1 MSAPFVHLHLH
12 SEYSLADSTIRIAE
26 LVKRCVALGQ
36 PAVALTDID
45 NLFAT
50 VKFYKAAEAAGLKP
64 IIGADIGLADGNEAA
79 SRMTL
84 LCRDRSGY
92 LTLSRLL
99 SRAWMEGHRVD
110 GVVVRPQWLRE
121 DNGGLFALAGRH
133 SLAGRLATSSRHE
146 LAEAWLADWQGSF
159 GDRLHLELTRTGRD
173 GEEAFNTFALHAATK
188 RGIAVIA
195 SNDARFLDADG
206 FEAHEARVCIS
217 TGRVLDDPKRPKDYS
232 PEQYLKSSQQMAELF
247 ADIPDAISNAVA
259 LATRCNVELKL
270 GQYALPAF
278 PVPSE
283 HTIESWL
290 RKQSREGLAR
300 RLEKAPLAQGKSRE
314 VYDARLETELGVILT
329 MGFPGYFLIV
339 ADFINWAK
347 RHDIPVGPGRGS
359 GAGSLVAWALGIT
372 DLDPLPYDLLFERFL
387 NPERVSM
394 PDFDIDFCMDR
405 RDEVIDY
412 VARKYGRDKVSQI
425 ITYGTMAAK
434 AVVRDTGRVLGHP
447 YGFVDSIA
455 KLIPMTLGICLDDAL
470 GESEAARKNPTL
482 ASTELIERY
491 RSEDDVRDLLDL
503 ARSLEDLTR
512 NAGKHAG
519 GVVIAPSPLSDF
531 CPLFAE
537 HDGQGRGKS
546 PVTQFDKD
554 DVEAIGLVKFDFLGL
569 RTLTII
575 DWAVKAIN
583 KRRQASVSLL
593 PLAGRGG
600 ALANQGSR
608 DDERLSAMR
617 EGRGAERGGPAPE
630 KRRPDEGAPQAPLD
644 ITTLPLDDTATYEL
658 FTRGDSVAV
667 FQFESRGMRELLK
680 RARPDT
686 FEDII
691 ALAALFRPGPL
702 GSGMDKDWVDRKHG
716 NAAVSYAHPLLEP
729 VLAPTYGVIVYQEQV
744 MQIAQVL
751 AGYSLGGADL
761 LRRAMGK
768 KNATEMAKERAKF
781 EDGCAQRGIATRVAS
796 PIFDLMEKFAEYGFN
811 KSHSAAYALVAYQ
824 TAWLKVHYPAEF
836 MAAVLSSDMDNT
848 DKVVGFLDEARVMG
862 LTVLPPDVDASAY
875 LFEAIDLPR
884 PDLPTHVTSQASPV
898 RHMSGL
904 AADQSA
910 AVASDSRA
918 AHPCAATTIRY
929 GLGAVKGVGRG
940 ACEAIVQA
948 RRAGPF
954 VDLLDFCKRVDSG
967 KLNRRALE
975 ALAQAGA
982 LDRLGKNRASLMLQL
997 PEVLKATDQLARER
1011 AAGQCSLFG
1020 GGLSGERMP
1029 GNAEAATPAL
1039 HIDLPETDEWPLA
1052 QLLNGERDTLGH
1064 YLSGHPFDPYRE
1076 ELRGLVGHDLGDLE
1090 RIWEARP
1097 ESARG
1102 GWRPELDTIVAG
1114 QVVAMRKKGDSQ
1126 MFVQIEDG
1134 RGRLECAFFGET
1146 YSEFA
1151 ALIARDR
1158 LLVLQGG
1165 LREDAFS
1172 GGFAFKVQRCW
1183 DYAQVCTRFSQRLA
1197 IRLDL
1202 RVPGSWQRVDALLAR
1217 QRPGQTP
1224 LRLDLLRDGVA
1235 GTLDLNGTQSVR
1247 VDADLVGTLR
1257 AQPGVR
1263 AVKLTLGKP
1272 WGN

>member
-1 MSAPFVHLHLH
+1 MSARFVHLHLH
-12 SEYSLADSTIRIAE
+12 SEYSLADSTIRIGE

-36 PAVALTDID
+36 PAVAVTDLD
-45 NLFAT
+45 NLFAA
-50 VKFYKAAEAAGLKP
+50 VKFYKAAESAGIKP
-64 IIGADIGLADGNEAA
+64 IIGADIGLADGNEMP

-99 SRAWMEGHRVD
+99 SRAWLEGHRID
-110 GVVVRPQWLRE
+110 GVTLRPEWLRE

-133 SLAGRLATSSRHE
+133 SLAGRLATSNRHE

-159 GDRLHLELTRTGRD
+159 GDRLHLELTRTQRE
-173 GEEAFNTFALHAATK
+173 GEEAFNAFALHASTS
-188 RGIAVIA
+188 RGLAVVA

-206 FEAHEARVCIS
+206 FEAHEARVCIAA
-217 TGRVLDDPKRPKDYS
+217 GRVLDDPKRPKDYS
-232 PEQYLKSSQQMAELF
+232 PEQYVKSSEQMMELF
-247 ADIPDAISNAVA
+247 ADIPDAIDNAMA
-259 LATRCNVELKL
+259 LAMRCNVELKL
-270 GQYALPAF
+270 GEYALPAF

-290 RKQSREGLAR
+290 RNSAREGLVK
-300 RLEKAPLAQGKSRE
+300 RLEKAPVATGKTRE
-314 VYDARLETELGVILT
+314 DYEERLETELHVIIK

-347 RHDIPVGPGRGS
+347 DHDIPVGPGRGS
-359 GAGSLVAWALGIT
+359 GAGSLVAWVLGIT

-412 VARKYGRDKVSQI
+412 VAAKYGRDRVSQI

-447 YGFVDSIA
+447 YGFVDGIA
-455 KLIPMTLGICLDDAL
+455 KLIPNTLGICLDDAL
-470 GESEAARKNPTL
+470 GESEEARKNPAL
-482 ASTELIERY
+482 ASSELIERY
-491 RSEDDVRDLLDL
+491 RSDDEVRDLLDL
-503 ARSLEDLTR
+503 ARQLEDLTR

-537 HDGQGRGKS
+537 HDGEGRGRN

-554 DVEAIGLVKFDFLGL
+554 DVEAVGLVKFDFLGL

-583 KRRQASVSLL
+583 MRRAK
-593 PLAGRGG
+593 AG
-600 ALANQGSR
+600 
-608 DDERLSAMR
+608 E
-617 EGRGAERGGPAPE
+617 
-630 KRRPDEGAPQAPLD
+630 APLD
-644 ITTLPLDDTATYEL
+644 ITTLPLDDPKAYEL
-658 FTRGDSVAV
+658 FARGDSVAV

-702 GSGMDKDWVDRKHG
+702 GSGMDRDWVDRKHG
-716 NAAVSYAHPLLEP
+716 NAEVTYPHASLEQ

-768 KNATEMAKERAKF
+768 KKPEEMAKERVKF
-781 EDGCAQRGIATRVAS
+781 ESGAEAHGVPARTAS
-796 PIFDLMEKFAEYGFN
+796 QIFDLMEKFAEYGFN

-862 LTVLPPDVDASAY
+862 LNVLPPDVDASAY
-875 LFEAIDLPR
+875 MFEATDP
-884 PDLPTHVTSQASPV
+884 
-898 RHMSGL
+898 G
-904 AADQSA
+904 
-910 AVASDSRA
+910 
-918 AHPCAATTIRY
+918 TIRY

-940 ACEAIVQA
+940 ACEAIVDA

-954 VDLLDFCKRVDSG
+954 ADLLDFCKRVDSG

-975 ALAQAGA
+975 AMTQAGA
-982 LDRLGKNRASLMLQL
+982 LDKLGRNRASLMLQL

-1011 AAGQCSLFG
+1011 EAGQVSLFG
-1020 GGLSGERMP
+1020 GSET
-1029 GNAEAATPAL
+1029 AAPAL
-1039 HIDLPETDEWPLA
+1039 RLDLPETDEWPLT
-1052 QLLNGERDTLGH
+1052 QILNGERETLGH

-1090 RIWEARP
+1090 RIWEGRP
-1097 ESARG
+1097 ESARS
-1102 GWRPELDTIVAG
+1102 GWRPELDIVIAG
-1114 QVVAMRKKGDSQ
+1114 QVVALRKKGDSQ
-1126 MFVQIEDG
+1126 VFVQLEDG
-1134 RGRLECAFFGET
+1134 HGRLECAFFAET
-1146 YSEFA
+1146 YNEFA
-1151 ALIARDR
+1151 ALLARDR
-1158 LLVLQGG
+1158 LLVIQGG

-1172 GGFAFKVQRCW
+1172 GGFALKVQRCW
-1183 DYAQVCTRFSQRLA
+1183 DYAQVCAKHAQRLSL
-1197 IRLDL
+1197 RLDL
-1202 RVPGSWQRVDALLAR
+1202 RVPGTWQRVDALLAKH
-1217 QRPGQTP
+1217 RPGQTP
-1224 LRLDLLRDGVA
+1224 LRLDLLREGAA
-1235 GTLDLNGTQSVR
+1235 GMLDLNGTHSIR
-1247 VDADLVGTLR
+1247 ADADLAGTLR
-1257 AQPGVR
+1257 ATPGVR
-1263 AVKLTLGKP
+1263 AVKLTLSKP
-1272 WGN
+1272 WAQ

>member
-1 MSAPFVHLHLH
+1 MSARFVHLHLH
-12 SEYSLADSTIRIAE
+12 SEYSLADSTIRIGE
-26 LVKRCVALGQ
+26 LVKRCASLGQ

-50 VKFYKAAEAAGLKP
+50 VKFYKAAEGAGLKP
-64 IIGADIGLADGNEAA
+64 IIGADVGMADGNETP

-84 LCRDRSGY
+84 LCRDRGGY

-99 SRAWMEGHRVD
+99 SRAWLEGHRVD
-110 GVVVRPQWLRE
+110 GVVLRPEWLRE
-121 DNGGLFALAGRH
+121 DNAGLFAMAGRH
-133 SLAGRLATSSRHE
+133 SLGGRLAIGGRHE
-146 LAEAWLADWQGSF
+146 LAEAWIADWQSVLD
-159 GDRLHLELTRTGRD
+159 DRLHLELTRSRRD
-173 GEEAFNTFALHAATK
+173 GEDAFNAFALHASSK
-188 RGIAVIA
+188 RGLAVVA
-195 SNDARFLDADG
+195 SNDVRFLDRDG
-206 FEAHEARVCIS
+206 FEAHEARVCIAS
-217 TGRVLDDPKRPKDYS
+217 GRVLDDPKRPRDYS
-232 PEQYLKSSQQMAELF
+232 EEQYLKSSEEMAELF
-247 ADIPDAISNAVA
+247 ADIPDAIDNALA

-270 GQYALPAF
+270 GEYALPAF

-290 RKQSREGLAR
+290 RNSSREGLEK
-300 RLEKAPLAQGKSRE
+300 RLEKAPLAEGKSRQD
-314 VYDARLETELGVILT
+314 YDERLEIELDVIIK

-347 RHDIPVGPGRGS
+347 DHGIPVGPGRGS

-412 VARKYGRDKVSQI
+412 VAAKYGRDRVSQI

-434 AVVRDTGRVLGHP
+434 AVVRDSGRVLGHP
-447 YGFVDSIA
+447 YGFVDGIA
-455 KLIPMTLGICLDDAL
+455 KLIPNTLGISLDDAL
-470 GESEAARKNPTL
+470 GQSDAAKQNPML
-482 ASTELIERY
+482 ASADLIDRY
-491 RSEDDVRDLLDL
+491 RTEDDVRDLLDL
-503 ARSLEDLTR
+503 ALSLEDLTR

-537 HDGQGRGKS
+537 HDGEGRGKN

-554 DVEAIGLVKFDFLGL
+554 DVEAVGLVKFDFLGL

-583 KRRQASVSLL
+583 VRRAA
-593 PLAGRGG
+593 AG
-600 ALANQGSR
+600 
-608 DDERLSAMR
+608 E
-617 EGRGAERGGPAPE
+617 
-630 KRRPDEGAPQAPLD
+630 APLD
-644 ITTLPLDDTATYEL
+644 ITALELDDKLSYEL
-658 FTRGDSVAV
+658 FARGDTVAV

-680 RARPDT
+680 RAKPDT

-702 GSGMDKDWVDRKHG
+702 GSGMDREWVDRKHG
-716 NAAVSYAHPLLEP
+716 NTEVSYPHPLLEP
-729 VLAPTYGVIVYQEQV
+729 VLSPTYGVIVYQEQV

-751 AGYSLGGADL
+751 AGYTLGGADM

-768 KNATEMAKERAKF
+768 KKPEEMAKERAKF
-781 EDGCAQRGIATRVAS
+781 EAGCAERGIPAKQAS

-848 DKVVGFLDEARVMG
+848 DKIVGFLDEARTMG
-862 LTVLPPDVDASAY
+862 LDVLPPDVDASAY
-875 LFEAIDLPR
+875 MFEAKDAR
-884 PDLPTHVTSQASPV
+884 
-898 RHMSGL
+898 
-904 AADQSA
+904 
-910 AVASDSRA
+910 
-918 AHPCAATTIRY
+918 TIRY

-940 ACEAIVQA
+940 ACEAIVDA

-954 VDLLDFCKRVDSG
+954 DDLLDFCKRVDSG

-975 ALAQAGA
+975 ALTQAGA

-1011 AAGQCSLFG
+1011 DAGQVSLFG
-1020 GGLSGERMP
+1020 GF
-1029 GNAEAATPAL
+1029 EAAAPAL
-1039 HIDLPETDEWPLA
+1039 HLDLSEADEWPLA
-1052 QLLNGERDTLGH
+1052 QLLAGERETLGH
-1064 YLSGHPFDPYRE
+1064 YLSGHPFDPYRD
-1076 ELRGLVGHDLGDLE
+1076 ELRGLVGNDLGELD
-1090 RIWEARP
+1090 RIWENRP
-1097 ESARG
+1097 ESARS
-1102 GWRPELDTIVAG
+1102 GWRPELEVVVAG
-1114 QVVAMRKKGDSQ
+1114 QVVGLRKKGDSQ

-1134 RGRLECAFFGET
+1134 RGRLECAFFAET

-1151 ALIARDR
+1151 SMLARDR
-1158 LLVLQGG
+1158 LLVVQGG

-1172 GGFAFKVQRCW
+1172 GGFALRAQRCW
-1183 DYAQVCTRFSQRLA
+1183 DYSQVCAKHAQRLSM
-1197 IRLDL
+1197 RLDL
-1202 RVPGSWQRVDALLAR
+1202 RVPGTWQRVDALLAKN
-1217 QRPGQTP
+1217 RPGQTP
-1224 LRLDLLRDGVA
+1224 IRLDLLRTGAA
-1235 GTLDLNGTQSVR
+1235 GMLDLNGSQSVR

-1263 AVKLTLGKP
+1263 AVKLTLAKP
-1272 WGN
+1272 WAN